1 MDSYVVRVY
10 RRTTAR
16 SGVVGL
22 VEDVQKRER
31 RGFTSFEEL
40 WAILTDRRPSSAR
53 RTRRSGEAGGPTR
66 GKKETDNEVTGG
78 KGQLDKS
85 GNISQGDS

>member
-53 RTRRSGEAGGPTR
+53 RTRRSDDPGVPTR
-66 GKKETDNEVTGG
+66 GKKETEMRRTVKAN
-78 KGQLDKS
+78 LHKS